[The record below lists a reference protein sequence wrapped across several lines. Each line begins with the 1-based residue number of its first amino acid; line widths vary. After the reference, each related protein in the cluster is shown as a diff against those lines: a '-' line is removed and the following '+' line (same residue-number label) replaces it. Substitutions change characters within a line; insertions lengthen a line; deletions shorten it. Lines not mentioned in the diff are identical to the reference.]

1 MPPQPR
7 LEPRK
12 QPRQVRAELTRERI
26 LDSAAHVFAE
36 HGYAAGTTNRIAA
49 HARVSIGSLYQY
61 YPSKDAILLEL
72 LTRHLAADPVLT
84 MLDNADPEGDLET
97 FVRAMVHGMIGNHQE
112 DPHLLRLMIEQAPQ
126 AADLL
131 EQVATVERQMV
142 ERLGAILREHPQVRV
157 ADLETAARLVVA
169 TVELTV
175 HYLIAAPNSMD
186 ADRLENEMVAML
198 TAYLIG

>member
-72 LTRHLAADPVLT
+72 LTRHLSADPVLT
-84 MLDNADPEGDLET
+84 LLDSTDPQGDLET
-97 FVRAMVHGMIGNHQE
+97 FVRAMVHGMISNHQQ

-131 EQVATVERQMV
+131 EQVATVEQQMV
-142 ERLGAILREHPQVRV
+142 QRLEAILREHPQVRV

-198 TAYLIG
+198 TGYLRG